1 MHGASRI
8 GPTKQA
14 RTLAR
19 GGVIAGSLLASA
31 MTGSSTAQCAG
42 DIFDDGLVNGGDLGV
57 MLTYWGPTTESPA
70 SQRCDLDANGI
81 VDGGDLGVLLANWG
95 ACITVPGWATSL
107 EAQPD
112 PSIVTDPAIRA
123 AIIAT
128 RLPWRVRDTAT
139 GIEMMLVPPGTFA
152 MGCTATTT
160 YSCPPAE
167 GPVHQVVLD
176 AAFYLGRFEVTQAQW
191 TATMGSNPSA
201 FQGDA
206 DAPLRPVDS
215 VDWVAARGFAERV
228 GMRLPTEAEWEF
240 TCRAGTS
247 KTFHGSPIAPGGSDD
262 PSYLSTIAWYGDG
275 SGAGKPKVVGLKA
288 PNGLGF
294 HDISGNVWEWTNDWF
309 GSSYYG
315 SSPVLNP
322 TGPSTGSY
330 RVARGGGFTDQAFY
344 SRASHRHTIQPG
356 GSALY
361 TVGLRVAR
369 NP

>member
-152 MGCTATTT
+152 MGCTAST
-160 YSCPPAE
+160 SIPCAE
-167 GPVHQVVLD
+167 SENPVHSVTLTSPL
-176 AAFYLGRFEVTQAQW
+176 YLGRYEVMQSQWQAK
-191 TATMGSNPSA
+191 TGSNPSR
-201 FQGDA
+201 FQGAAYPLAATHPVEQVGWQDA
-206 DAPLRPVDS
+206 RDFAT
-215 VDWVAARGFAERV
+215 AA

-240 TCRAGTS
+240 AYRAGT
-247 KTFHGSPIAPGGSDD
+247 TAAYHGSAGLTAGSD
-262 PSYLSTIAWYGDG
+262 SEAQLSVIGWWYGN
-275 SGAGKPKVVGLKA
+275 AGGRTHPVGQKLG
-288 PNGLGF
+288 NGFGL
-294 HDISGNVWEWTNDWF
+294 HDMSGNVWEWVNDRY
-309 GSSYYG
+309 SAIYYEE
-315 SSPVLNP
+315 SPSVDP
-322 TGPSTGSY
+322 TGPGAGPPW
-330 RVARGGGFTDQAFY
+330 VLRGGSWISDAEGVGC
-344 SRASHRHTIQPG
+344 RASSRIAWNG
-356 GSALY
+356 GAWN
-361 TVGLRVAR
+361 VGFRVAR